1 MPTTNPATSTAEA
14 VPGVGAP
21 ETAAVWIDDGHAMVA
36 RMDADG
42 RIRISRV
49 ERGVDPELTYLA
61 AVVHAIGDRRHVAI
75 LGPVPSGWRW
85 SASTSRSSS
94 ARIGSST
101 SSRRARSASS
111 TSSSGWRGSRAE
123 ARPQRYDDE
132 RVDDVR
138 P

>member
-1 MPTTNPATSTAEA
+1 MTTTNPTT
-14 VPGVGAP
+14 PGADAAPGTRAP

-75 LGPVPSGWRW
+75 LGPGPLRLALEREYVAIVQRPDRLVDVEPSGPIGELDLVERL
-85 SASTSRSSS
+85 
-94 ARIGSST
+94 ARLEG
-101 SSRRARSASS
+101 
-111 TSSSGWRGSRAE
+111 
-123 ARPQRYDDE
+123 
-132 RVDDVR
+132 
-138 P
+138 